1 MKNLFIILFFSV
13 LFTSNSFSQDIET
26 DTTINQKINK
36 TVLVIPFSP
45 RLYYND
51 ADKEINKQTGKT
63 FEQIM
68 NAFRIEYDNSLIKL
82 LNDTCYAISILSGYT
97 ISNNEDIEDIYSNS
111 VYVFEKAMGFDKE
124 MPNGYVHSHLMM
136 SDKKAEKD
144 LRKAKKQ
151 HGGEVVSPVTDVT
164 NKFMHVKFNSPSFL
178 IDLLKKYKADYVLFI
193 NQFEIIGNYLNPYKT
208 GNNTNN
214 MLIKVHYSLYNSQ
227 AKYIYGSF
235 AAEEFPSQITDIE
248 KISQHYFW
256 KVNSQIIKNFPLNPE
271 TKKAKRK

>member
-1 MKNLFIILFFSV
+1 MNNQLIIFF
-13 LFTSNSFSQDIET
+13 FTILIISNSYSQNTIT
-26 DTTINQKINK
+26 DSTINPKINK

-51 ADKEINKQTGKT
+51 ADKEIAKQTGKT

-68 NAFRIEYDNSLIKL
+68 NAFRIEYDNSLIKS

-111 VYVFEKAMGFDKE
+111 IYVFEKAMGFDKKK
-124 MPNGYVHSHLMM
+124 PSGYVHSQLMM

-144 LRKAKKQ
+144 LKKAKK
-151 HGGEVVSPVTDVT
+151 HNGGEVVSPVTDVT

-178 IDLLKKYKADYVLFI
+178 INLSTKYKADYVLFI

-214 MLIKVHYSLYNSQ
+214 MLIKVHYSLYESQ
-227 AKYIYGSF
+227 GKYLFGSF
-235 AAEEFPSQITDIE
+235 AVEEYPSQLIEIE
-248 KISQHYFW
+248 KISMQYFW
-256 KVNSQIIKNFPLNPE
+256 QVNNQIIKNIPLNPE
-271 TKKAKRK
+271 IKKAKKK